1 LVTDISQHRIE
12 LRQGFTGAQ
21 LLLFGAIMSP
31 DGASAARDYDVVVV
45 LEGPARQ
52 MVLREKQKVAGM
64 WVNAEYTTLRS
75 VPSFYAVVANRP
87 IREITDPRTAAI
99 YQLGLDLLQLSPSDS
114 IDPARETHFA
124 KGLVDLMQRQGLFHQ
139 DDHGVTINGQV
150 LYSARINLPSSLQPG
165 TYTAETLP
173 CARGGWWP
181 PPPRGWRWAR
191 KGLKKRLPISR
202 KRIAGLRA
210 AGGGCLGG
218 DGMDG
223 RAPVCL
229 DLKKAKLSLILTY
242 CPHFRSTM
250 TGVRISTK
258 ARLA

>member
-1 LVTDISQHRIE
+1 MKRLLALLAFFLLTGASEPVLVTDISQHRIE

-99 YQLGLDLLQLSPSDS
+99 YQLGLDSLQLSPSDS

-165 TYTAETLP
+165 TYTAETF
-173 CARGGWWP
+173 AV
-181 PPPRGWRWAR
+181 R
-191 KGLKKRLPISR
+191 KGRVVASATARVEVGKEGFEKAVADFSQKESLVYGLLAVVVSVAMGWMAGRLF
-202 KRIAGLRA
+202 A
-210 AGGGCLGG
+210 
-218 DGMDG
+218 
-223 RAPVCL
+223 
-229 DLKKAKLSLILTY
+229 LI
-242 CPHFRSTM
+242 
-250 TGVRISTK
+250 
-258 ARLA
+258 

>member
-1 LVTDISQHRIE
+1 MKRLLALLAFFLLTGASEPVLVTDISQHRIE

-99 YQLGLDLLQLSPSDS
+99 YQLGLDSLQLSPSDS

-165 TYTAETLP
+165 TYTAETF
-173 CARGGWWP
+173 AV
-181 PPPRGWRWAR
+181 R
-191 KGLKKRLPISR
+191 KGRVVASATARVEVGKEGFEKAVADFSQKESLVYGLLAVAVSVAMGWMAGRLF
-202 KRIAGLRA
+202 A
-210 AGGGCLGG
+210 
-218 DGMDG
+218 
-223 RAPVCL
+223 
-229 DLKKAKLSLILTY
+229 LI
-242 CPHFRSTM
+242 
-250 TGVRISTK
+250 
-258 ARLA
+258 

>member
-1 LVTDISQHRIE
+1 MKRLLALLAFFLLTGASDPVLVTDISQHRIE

-99 YQLGLDLLQLSPSDS
+99 YQLGLDSLQLSPSDS

-165 TYTAETLP
+165 TYTAETF
-173 CARGGWWP
+173 AV
-181 PPPRGWRWAR
+181 R
-191 KGLKKRLPISR
+191 KGRVVASATARVEVGKEGFEKAVADFSQKESLVYGLLAVAVSVAMGWMAGRLF
-202 KRIAGLRA
+202 A
-210 AGGGCLGG
+210 
-218 DGMDG
+218 
-223 RAPVCL
+223 
-229 DLKKAKLSLILTY
+229 LI
-242 CPHFRSTM
+242 
-250 TGVRISTK
+250 
-258 ARLA
+258 